1 MPHEPSLPE
10 DLASLLQQ
18 MRAAKQG
25 GPDHNLIR
33 LVTQLRQAAKRHLPN
48 ASPLRMSMDSE
59 DLVQETL
66 VHLIANVDAFRGTTW
81 AEFLAFTRT
90 ITNQRAA
97 DQARK
102 LRSRRRDPT
111 DPEQVISDQPSLDPT
126 PSVQAA
132 AAEDKLR
139 LARILED
146 LPDPYR
152 KTLRLR
158 LDGHESSSIAAMLG
172 ISDDTVRQR
181 LTRALRM
188 LQERW

>member
-1 MPHEPSLPE
+1 
-10 DLASLLQQ
+10 
-18 MRAAKQG
+18 
-25 GPDHNLIR
+25 
-33 LVTQLRQAAKRHLPN
+33 
-48 ASPLRMSMDSE
+48 
-59 DLVQETL
+59 
-66 VHLIANVDAFRGTTW
+66 
-81 AEFLAFTRT
+81 
-90 ITNQRAA
+90 
-97 DQARK
+97 

-111 DPEQVISDQPSLDPT
+111 NPEQVISDQPSLDPT

-139 LARILED
+139 LARILEE

-172 ISDDTVRQR
+172 VSDDTVRQR